1 MTVLLFC
8 IMNRYSNK
16 YVSTIFERL
25 ENKANTYQ
33 KDCKKINLLRDPVK
47 KKMWKMTRS
56 GPPCSNIGRII
67 NELFDNNRIG
77 FRIYCGRSSY

>member
-33 KDCKKINLLRDPVK
+33 KDCKKINLLTK
-47 KKMWKMTRS
+47 E
-56 GPPCSNIGRII
+56 I
-67 NELFDNNRIG
+67 
-77 FRIYCGRSSY
+77 

>member
-33 KDCKKINLLRDPVK
+33 KDCKKINLLLREPVNFFG
-47 KKMWKMTRS
+47 WV
-56 GPPCSNIGRII
+56 PPAKIQS
-67 NELFDNNRIG
+67 
-77 FRIYCGRSSY
+77 